1 MFIDLSKEFDNVN
14 HFILLEKLH
23 LYGVKGKSFQW
34 FHSYMSHRK
43 QNIAFNEE
51 STSCQTIMIEVP
63 QRSTLGPLI
72 YLNYVNKLHRVST
85 CINPIMFADK
95 ANLFYSSKNI
105 KTLFGAMNVE
115 PIKSS
120 ECLKIKKLSINIDK
134 TDFILFHPT
143 SANKKLPLK
152 LPLLSLY
159 VFEIKQVS

>member
-51 STSCQTIMIEVP
+51 STSYQTIMIEVP

-95 ANLFYSSKNI
+95 TNLFYSSKNKNI
-105 KTLFGAMNVE
+105 IRSN
-115 PIKSS
+115 
-120 ECLKIKKLSINIDK
+120 ECGTYK
-134 TDFILFHPT
+134 
-143 SANKKLPLK
+143 
-152 LPLLSLY
+152 
-159 VFEIKQVS
+159 VF